1 MNRLQL
7 RHHCFCIVNTLG
19 VCLKIQPKTITQKTK
34 SHCDMKQPV
43 LPNNLQS
50 LLESAENILLLQ
62 GPVGDFFQR
71 LAGWLT
77 ANGKT
82 VHKFN
87 FNAGDDYFYPP
98 TQAHT
103 VAFND
108 SYDVFPEF
116 LQKYIIQ
123 HHIQAVVCFG
133 DTRPYHLLAKRI
145 ANENQASFWAFEEG
159 YFRPY
164 YITLEKDGVNAFSPL
179 PRRADFFLEQFPKLA
194 QQEYKAPTPVRGGF
208 TPMAKNAVRYYIEL
222 FRNPNKY
229 PNYIHH
235 RASNAGHY
243 LKLWSISILK
253 RLNYYIEDIQIA
265 KRVEA
270 GKYGKFFIVP
280 LQVFNDSQVRIH
292 CDFSS
297 VRSFLLHVLASFA
310 AHAPADTNL
319 IIKHH
324 PMDRGFIDYSRD
336 IKRFIKKHPKLKGRI
351 TYVHDVPLPVFLRHG
366 LGMVTINSTS
376 GLSGLIHNMPV
387 KVLGRAHYDIPGI
400 TDQNTLAEFWNHPT
414 PPDSDLFHAYRMYH
428 LNVTQINGNFYSQV
442 FFPDK
447 KTSAPFTPTN

>member
-1 MNRLQL
+1 
-7 RHHCFCIVNTLG
+7 
-19 VCLKIQPKTITQKTK
+19 
-34 SHCDMKQPV
+34 MKQPV
-43 LPNNLQS
+43 LQNNLQS

-108 SYDVFPEF
+108 SYDAFPEF

-123 HHIQAVVCFG
+123 HQIQAVVCFG

-194 QQEYKAPTPVRGGF
+194 RQEYKAPTPVRGGF
-208 TPMAKNAVRYYIEL
+208 MPMAKNAVRYYIEL

-442 FFPDK
+442 FFPEK
-447 KTSAPFTPTN
+447 KISDSSTPTT

>member
-1 MNRLQL
+1 
-7 RHHCFCIVNTLG
+7 
-19 VCLKIQPKTITQKTK
+19 
-34 SHCDMKQPV
+34 MKQPV
-43 LPNNLQS
+43 LQNNLQS

-98 TQAHT
+98 TQANT

-108 SYDVFPEF
+108 SYDAFPEF
-116 LQKYIIQ
+116 LQKYIAQ

-243 LKLWSISILK
+243 LKLWSLSILK

-366 LGMVTINSTS
+366 LGMITINSTS

-447 KTSAPFTPTN
+447 KTSDSSTLTT

>member
-1 MNRLQL
+1 
-7 RHHCFCIVNTLG
+7 
-19 VCLKIQPKTITQKTK
+19 
-34 SHCDMKQPV
+34 MKQPV
-43 LPNNLQS
+43 LPNNLQN

-87 FNAGDDYFYPP
+87 FNAGDDYFYLP

-103 VAFND
+103 VTFND
-108 SYDVFPEF
+108 SYDAFPEF
-116 LQKYIIQ
+116 LQKYIVQ

-400 TDQNTLAEFWNHPT
+400 TDQNSLAEFWNHPT
-414 PPDSDLFHAYRMYH
+414 PPDRDLFHAYRMYH
-428 LNVTQINGNFYSQV
+428 LNITQINGNFYSQV

-447 KTSAPFTPTN
+447 KTSAPFTPTT

>member
-1 MNRLQL
+1 
-7 RHHCFCIVNTLG
+7 
-19 VCLKIQPKTITQKTK
+19 
-34 SHCDMKQPV
+34 MKQPV
-43 LPNNLQS
+43 LQNNLQS

-98 TQAHT
+98 TQANT

-108 SYDVFPEF
+108 SYDAFPEF
-116 LQKYIIQ
+116 LQKYIAQ

-297 VRSFLLHVLASFA
+297 VRSFLLHILASFA

-366 LGMVTINSTS
+366 LGMITINSTS

-447 KTSAPFTPTN
+447 KTSDSSTLTT

>member
-1 MNRLQL
+1 
-7 RHHCFCIVNTLG
+7 
-19 VCLKIQPKTITQKTK
+19 
-34 SHCDMKQPV
+34 MKQPV
-43 LPNNLQS
+43 LQNNLQS

-98 TQAHT
+98 TQANT

-108 SYDVFPEF
+108 SYDAFPEF
-116 LQKYIIQ
+116 LQKYIAQ

-179 PRRADFFLEQFPKLA
+179 PRRANFFLEQFPKLA
-194 QQEYKAPTPVRGGF
+194 RQEYKAPTPVRGGF

-400 TDQNTLAEFWNHPT
+400 TDQNTLAEFWNHPM

-447 KTSAPFTPTN
+447 KTSDSSNPTT

>member
-1 MNRLQL
+1 M
-7 RHHCFCIVNTLG
+7 
-19 VCLKIQPKTITQKTK
+19 
-34 SHCDMKQPV
+34 
-43 LPNNLQS
+43 
-50 LLESAENILLLQ
+50 
-62 GPVGDFFQR
+62 
-71 LAGWLT
+71 
-77 ANGKT
+77 
-82 VHKFN
+82 HKFN

-108 SYDVFPEF
+108 SYDAFPEF
-116 LQKYIIQ
+116 LQKYIAQ

-133 DTRPYHLLAKRI
+133 DIRPYHLLAKRI
-145 ANENQASFWAFEEG
+145 ANENQVGFWAFEEG

-447 KTSAPFTPTN
+447 KPLTLPL

>member
-1 MNRLQL
+1 MKAQKISC
-7 RHHCFCIVNTLG
+7 CF
-19 VCLKIQPKTITQKTK
+19 K
-34 SHCDMKQPV
+34 V
-43 LPNNLQS
+43 L
-50 LLESAENILLLQ
+50 SAI
-62 GPVGDFFQR
+62 FFLR
-71 LAGWLT
+71 LADWLT
-77 ANGKT
+77 ENGKT

-98 TQAHT
+98 TQSHT
-103 VAFND
+103 VVFND
-108 SYDVFPEF
+108 DYEAFPEF
-116 LQKYIIQ
+116 LQEYIVQ

-133 DTRPYHLLAKRI
+133 DTRPYHVITKRI

-208 TPMAKNAVRYYIEL
+208 TPMAKNAIRYYIEL
-222 FRNPNKY
+222 FRNPRKY
-229 PNYIHH
+229 PDYIHH
-235 RASNAGHY
+235 RAPNAGHY
-243 LKLWSISILK
+243 LKLWSLSILK

-292 CDFSS
+292 CDFPS
-297 VRSFLLHVLASFA
+297 VRSFLLHVLSSFA
-310 AHAPADTNL
+310 EHAPSDTNI

-324 PMDRGFIDYSRD
+324 PMDRGFIDYWRD
-336 IKRFIKKHPKLKGRI
+336 IKRFIKEHPELKGRV

-376 GLSGLIHNMPV
+376 GLSGLIHNMRPLQKSPSTQQPKPKPRLPAV
-387 KVLGRAHYDIPGI
+387 FCSQSPFFSPRIPDNQASGPPFRRQQAHLACWPLSTGS
-400 TDQNTLAEFWNHPT
+400 NTSP
-414 PPDSDLFHAYRMYH
+414 SDGFAHSL
-428 LNVTQINGNFYSQV
+428 
-442 FFPDK
+442 
-447 KTSAPFTPTN
+447 

>member
-1 MNRLQL
+1 
-7 RHHCFCIVNTLG
+7 
-19 VCLKIQPKTITQKTK
+19 
-34 SHCDMKQPV
+34 MKQPV
-43 LPNNLQS
+43 LQNNLQN

-123 HHIQAVVCFG
+123 HQIQAVVCFG

-164 YITLEKDGVNAFSPL
+164 YITLEKNGVNAFSPL

-194 QQEYKAPTPVRGGF
+194 RQEYKAPTPVRGGF

-400 TDQNTLAEFWNHPT
+400 TDQNSLAEFWNHPT

-447 KTSAPFTPTN
+447 KTFDSSTPTT

>member
-1 MNRLQL
+1 
-7 RHHCFCIVNTLG
+7 
-19 VCLKIQPKTITQKTK
+19 
-34 SHCDMKQPV
+34 MKQPV
-43 LPNNLQS
+43 LQNNLQN

-123 HHIQAVVCFG
+123 HQIQAVVCFG

-164 YITLEKDGVNAFSPL
+164 YITLEKNGVNAFSPL

-194 QQEYKAPTPVRGGF
+194 RQEYKAPTPVRGGF

-297 VRSFLLHVLASFA
+297 VRSFLLHILASFA

-447 KTSAPFTPTN
+447 KTSDSSTPTT

>member
-1 MNRLQL
+1 
-7 RHHCFCIVNTLG
+7 
-19 VCLKIQPKTITQKTK
+19 
-34 SHCDMKQPV
+34 MKQPV
-43 LPNNLQS
+43 LQNNLQN

-123 HHIQAVVCFG
+123 HQIQAVVCFG

-164 YITLEKDGVNAFSPL
+164 YITLEKNGVNAFSPL

-194 QQEYKAPTPVRGGF
+194 RQEYKAPTPVRGGF

-400 TDQNTLAEFWNHPT
+400 TDQNSLAEFWNHPT

-442 FFPDK
+442 FFLNKNSSD
-447 KTSAPFTPTN
+447 SSTPAI

>member
-1 MNRLQL
+1 
-7 RHHCFCIVNTLG
+7 
-19 VCLKIQPKTITQKTK
+19 
-34 SHCDMKQPV
+34 MKQPV
-43 LPNNLQS
+43 LQNNLQS

-123 HHIQAVVCFG
+123 HQIQAVVCFG

-164 YITLEKDGVNAFSPL
+164 YITLEKNGVNAFSPL

-194 QQEYKAPTPVRGGF
+194 RQEYKAPTPVRGGF

-310 AHAPADTNL
+310 AHAPADANL

-400 TDQNTLAEFWNHPT
+400 TDQNSLAEFWNHPT

-447 KTSAPFTPTN
+447 KTSDSSTPTT

>member
-1 MNRLQL
+1 
-7 RHHCFCIVNTLG
+7 
-19 VCLKIQPKTITQKTK
+19 
-34 SHCDMKQPV
+34 MKQPV
-43 LPNNLQS
+43 LQNNLQN

-123 HHIQAVVCFG
+123 HQIQAVVCFG

-164 YITLEKDGVNAFSPL
+164 YITLEKNGVNAFSPL

-194 QQEYKAPTPVRGGF
+194 RQEYKAPTPVRGGF

-310 AHAPADTNL
+310 AHAPADANL

-400 TDQNTLAEFWNHPT
+400 TDQNSLAEFWNHPT

-447 KTSAPFTPTN
+447 KTSAPSTPTT

>member
-1 MNRLQL
+1 
-7 RHHCFCIVNTLG
+7 
-19 VCLKIQPKTITQKTK
+19 
-34 SHCDMKQPV
+34 MKQPV
-43 LPNNLQS
+43 LQNNLQN

-123 HHIQAVVCFG
+123 HQIQAVVCFG

-164 YITLEKDGVNAFSPL
+164 YITLEKNGVNAFSPL

-194 QQEYKAPTPVRGGF
+194 RQEYKAPTPVRGGF

-310 AHAPADTNL
+310 AHAPADANL

-400 TDQNTLAEFWNHPT
+400 TDQNSLAEFWNHPT

-447 KTSAPFTPTN
+447 KTFDSSTPTT

>member
-1 MNRLQL
+1 MKAQKISC
-7 RHHCFCIVNTLG
+7 CF
-19 VCLKIQPKTITQKTK
+19 K
-34 SHCDMKQPV
+34 V
-43 LPNNLQS
+43 L
-50 LLESAENILLLQ
+50 SAI
-62 GPVGDFFQR
+62 FFLR
-71 LAGWLT
+71 LADWLT
-77 ANGKT
+77 ENGKT

-98 TQAHT
+98 TQSHT
-103 VAFND
+103 VVFND
-108 SYDVFPEF
+108 DYEAFPEF
-116 LQKYIIQ
+116 LQEYIVQ

-133 DTRPYHLLAKRI
+133 DTRPYHVITKRI

-208 TPMAKNAVRYYIEL
+208 TPMAKNAIRYYIEL
-222 FRNPNKY
+222 FRNPRKY
-229 PNYIHH
+229 PDYIHH
-235 RASNAGHY
+235 RAPNAGHY
-243 LKLWSISILK
+243 LKLWSLSILK

-292 CDFSS
+292 CDFPS
-297 VRSFLLHVLASFA
+297 VRSFLLHVLSSFA
-310 AHAPADTNL
+310 EHAPSDTNI

-324 PMDRGFIDYSRD
+324 PMDRGFIDYWRD
-336 IKRFIKKHPKLKGRI
+336 IKRFIKEHPELKGRV

-376 GLSGLIHNMPV
+376 GLSGLIHNMRPLQKSPSTQQPKPKPKLPAV
-387 KVLGRAHYDIPGI
+387 FCSQFPFFLPGYLISGIRPPFRQQQAHLACWPLSTGS
-400 TDQNTLAEFWNHPT
+400 NTSP
-414 PPDSDLFHAYRMYH
+414 SDGFVRL
-428 LNVTQINGNFYSQV
+428 L
-442 FFPDK
+442 
-447 KTSAPFTPTN
+447 